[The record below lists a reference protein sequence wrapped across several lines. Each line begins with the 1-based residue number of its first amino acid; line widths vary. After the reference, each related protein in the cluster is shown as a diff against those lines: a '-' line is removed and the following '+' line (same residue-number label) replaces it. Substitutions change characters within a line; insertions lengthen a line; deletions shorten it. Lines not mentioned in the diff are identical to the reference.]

1 MASQNL
7 IESLEGMG
15 HPRVLVLGDLIL
27 DRYTWGNADRISQE
41 APVIVLQAD
50 GRESRL
56 GGAANVC
63 NMLHGLKAKAT
74 SLGVVGDDTAGIEV
88 QELLANTGVDTRW
101 VLTEHGRPTT
111 VKERFMGRAAGRH
124 SNQILRVDTETHQ
137 PTMLELEDQWANQ
150 LPSLVTNHDVVLIS
164 DYGKGVCTS
173 RLLSTTIDTARQANI
188 PVIADPARGQ
198 NYQLYHGCTAITPN
212 RLETAGAT
220 GQLIKSQ
227 ATAVAAGQR
236 LVTELGL
243 QMIFITLDRDGVAVI
258 HRDGTSKVYPTHPR
272 SVYDITGAGDMMLA
286 MIGICLGDGLP
297 ADEAAKLG
305 NIAGGLEVERNGVAI
320 VTREEIRE
328 ELIERISSN
337 KSDPNTD
344 DPQRESP
351 RKAA

>member
-1 MASQNL
+1 MKRIYGS
-7 IESLEGMG
+7 EDDGGHKFLE
-15 HPRVLVLGDLIL
+15 
-27 DRYTWGNADRISQE
+27 
-41 APVIVLQAD
+41 
-50 GRESRL
+50 
-56 GGAANVC
+56 C
-63 NMLHGLKAKAT
+63 LKAKAT

-88 QELLANTGVDTRW
+88 RELLTNTGVDTRL

-286 MIGICLGDGLP
+286 MIGICLGDG
-297 ADEAAKLG
+297 
-305 NIAGGLEVERNGVAI
+305 EVGATRATVGV
-320 VTREEIRE
+320 
-328 ELIERISSN
+328 
-337 KSDPNTD
+337 
-344 DPQRESP
+344 
-351 RKAA
+351 